1 MKWDLII
8 FDCDGVLV
16 DSEPIASRIFYT
28 MLREIGVSINYE
40 QTVREFEG
48 RTDEDCLQ
56 IAAGYRG
63 KPLPDD
69 FLERYYER
77 VDEAFRT
84 ELRPVP
90 GVIEALKAISVP
102 VCVASSGPLAKM
114 QLTLGIT
121 GLLAWFE
128 GRLFSAE
135 NVTRGKPF
143 PDIFLYAA
151 EKLNVSPGD
160 CAVVE
165 DSVFGVRAGVA
176 AGMQVFG
183 YAGRSQ
189 ARVLEKAGAKVFEH
203 MADLPLLLGY
213 PSS

>member
-28 MLREIGVSINYE
+28 MLREIGVSISFE

-56 IAAGYRG
+56 IAAKYRG
-63 KPLPDD
+63 KPLPGD

-77 VDEAFRT
+77 VDEAFRA

-90 GVIEALKAISVP
+90 GVIEALKTISVP
-102 VCVASSGPLAKM
+102 ICVASSGPLAKM

-121 GLLAWFE
+121 GLIEWFQ

-135 NVTRGKPF
+135 DVKRGKPF
-143 PDIFLYAA
+143 PDVFLFTAQ
-151 EKLNVSPGD
+151 KLNVSPGD

-165 DSVFGVRAGVA
+165 DSVFGVQAGVA

-183 YAGRSQ
+183 YAQRSE
-189 ARVLEKAGAKVFEH
+189 AKALEEEGAKVFKQ
-203 MADLPLLLGY
+203 MTDLPLLLGY
-213 PSS
+213 PGS

>member
-28 MLREIGVSINYE
+28 MLREIGVSISYE

-183 YAGRSQ
+183 YAQRSE

>member
-28 MLREIGVSINYE
+28 MLREIGVSISFE

-56 IAAGYRG
+56 IATRYRG

-69 FLERYYER
+69 FLEHYYER

-90 GVIEALKAISVP
+90 GVVEALKAISAP

-114 QLTLGIT
+114 RLTLGIT
-121 GLLAWFE
+121 ELLAWFE

-135 NVTRGKPF
+135 NVERGKPY

-165 DSVFGVRAGVA
+165 DSVFGVQAGVA
-176 AGMQVFG
+176 AGMRVFG
-183 YAGRSQ
+183 YAQRSE
-189 ARVLEKAGAKVFEH
+189 AKVLEKAGAKVFEQ
-203 MADLPLLLGY
+203 MTDLPLLLGY
-213 PSS
+213 QSS

>member
-1 MKWDLII
+1 MRWDLII

-28 MLREIGVSINYE
+28 MLREIGVSISFE

-56 IAAGYRG
+56 IAARYRG

-69 FLERYYER
+69 FLERHYER

-84 ELRPVP
+84 ELRPMP
-90 GVIEALKAISVP
+90 GVIEALKAISAP

-114 QLTLGIT
+114 RLTLGIT
-121 GLLAWFE
+121 GLISWFE

-135 NVTRGKPF
+135 DVQRGKPF
-143 PDIFLYAA
+143 PDVFFYAA
-151 EKLNVSPGD
+151 QKLNVSPGD

-183 YAGRSQ
+183 YAQRSE
-189 ARVLEKAGAKVFEH
+189 ARVLEQAGARVFEH
-203 MADLPLLLGY
+203 MADLPMLLGY
-213 PSS
+213 QSS

>member
-28 MLREIGVSINYE
+28 MLREIGVSISYE
-40 QTVREFEG
+40 QTLREFEG

-56 IAAGYRG
+56 IAARYRG

-69 FLERYYER
+69 FLERYYEQ
-77 VDEAFRT
+77 VAEAFRA

-90 GVIEALKAISVP
+90 GVIETLKAISAP

-121 GLLAWFE
+121 GMLAWFE
-128 GRLFSAE
+128 DRLFSAE
-135 NVTRGKPF
+135 DVKRGKPF
-143 PDIFLYAA
+143 PDVFLYAA
-151 EKLNVSPGD
+151 QKLNVSPGD
-160 CAVVE
+160 CVVIE
-165 DSVFGVRAGVA
+165 DSVFGVQAGVA

-183 YAGRSQ
+183 YAQRSE
-189 ARVLEKAGAKVFEH
+189 ARVLQKAGAKVFEH
-203 MADLPLLLGY
+203 MADLPLLLG
-213 PSS
+213 